1 MFSWESFSKL
11 FMILLKG
18 SQITIELTVL
28 SVFIGAIIG
37 VFITLMRISRFKV
50 LSTIALGYTWI
61 FRGTPLLLQ
70 IYIIYNG
77 LPSVDIKLT
86 AFTSALIGLSLNSG
100 AYMAEIIRGGILA
113 IDKGQ
118 FEAAKALGFTY
129 ATTMRKIVLPQTI
142 RVIIPSVGNE
152 LIAMLKDTSLVS
164 AISMYDLMRLAQQQV
179 SATGSPW
186 MPLLTAAALYLFMT
200 TVITALFSR
209 LEKKLSVY

>member
-50 LSTIALGYTWI
+50 LSTIAWGYTWI

-77 LPSVDIKLT
+77 LPSIDIKLT

-200 TVITALFSR
+200 TVITSLFSR

>member
-50 LSTIALGYTWI
+50 LSTIAWGYTWI

-129 ATTMRKIVLPQTI
+129 STTMRKIVLPQTI